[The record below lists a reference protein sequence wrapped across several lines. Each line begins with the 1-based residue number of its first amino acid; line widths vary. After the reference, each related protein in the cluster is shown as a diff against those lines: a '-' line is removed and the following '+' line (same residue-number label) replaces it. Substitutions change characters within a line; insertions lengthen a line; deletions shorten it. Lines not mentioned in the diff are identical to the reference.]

1 MFINISKKAYQ
12 RWSQKELEAANS
24 ISNHIVNVYPPNF
37 VHSMSNDDIECCVRN
52 IVDDIHKRFLSNPT
66 EPVDCILVDIN
77 DKRMT
82 YQLVS
87 YLRNVFGNVP
97 VICPVFKCKRIFR
110 TVGGTVHR
118 GSEYEFVGFKEY

>member
-12 RWSQKELEAANS
+12 SWSQSELEAANS
-24 ISNHIVNVYPPNF
+24 ISDHIVNVCPPNF
-37 VHSMSNDDIECCVRN
+37 IHSMSNEDIECCIRN
-52 IVDDIHKRFLSNPT
+52 LVDNIYKRFLSNQT
-66 EPVDCILVDIN
+66 EPIDCILVDIN

-82 YQLVS
+82 YQLVL

-110 TVGGTVHR
+110 TVEGTVRR